1 MLTSE
6 DRDLLGMMPE
16 AYQRFRK
23 DNRDRRPSSA
33 VSQIL
38 RAMADDLLHPAEWD
52 LAAETEVEHSYR
64 MFAAA
69 DRLSRRR
76 AYALAHRVYHGR
88 GYAPACDEMIVSP
101 FDSDPNTLT
110 LLAT

>member
-38 RAMADDLLHPAEWD
+38 RAMTDDLLHGPAEWD

-64 MFAAA
+64 MFVAA
-69 DRLSRRR
+69 DRSSRHR

-88 GYAPACDEMIVSP
+88 GYVPACDEIIVSP
-101 FDSDPNTLT
+101 FDSVPNTLT
-110 LLAT
+110 